1 MSNNEQ
7 NKEARANNWASTR
20 LLLITMADTT
30 WRMFV
35 APAIL
40 VTAGIFG
47 DIQFK
52 TAPWLTALGLCVG
65 LGMSALL
72 VRQQLRGTK

>member
-1 MSNNEQ
+1 MSSNEQ
-7 NKEARANNWASTR
+7 NKEARVRNSANMW
-20 LLLITMADTT
+20 LLFLTMADTT

-47 DIQFK
+47 DIRFK

-65 LGMSALL
+65 LGVSALL

>member
-1 MSNNEQ
+1 MSNNDQ
-7 NKEARANNWASTR
+7 NKEAPTRNRENMR
-20 LLLITMADTT
+20 LLLSTMADTT

-47 DIQFK
+47 DLKFK
-52 TAPWLTALGLCVG
+52 TAPWLTVLGLCLG
-65 LGMSALL
+65 LTISILL
-72 VRQQLRGTK
+72 IRQQLRGTK